1 MPELQIYDKLL
12 QFPLFNGLSHNDI
25 LQLVAYTRLDFSRL
39 EAHNVVVKAGD
50 VCDKIMMLVG
60 GQIEATTNSADG
72 GYKVVEIFNSPYMLQ
87 PELLFGLSRRY
98 TTGFS
103 ATTRCNFISISKKE
117 FGLVM
122 QKFEVIRINYLNF
135 IATMTQKTTRQQW
148 LSTDDNDRARLV
160 NFMTTHCLRPAGHK
174 VFKILMTRLARE
186 INVSRLDVSV
196 ELNKMQ
202 EEGLLTLTRGRITVP
217 FIERFGTL

>member
-87 PELLFGLSRRY
+87 PELLFGL
-98 TTGFS
+98 
-103 ATTRCNFISISKKE
+103 
-117 FGLVM
+117 
-122 QKFEVIRINYLNF
+122 
-135 IATMTQKTTRQQW
+135 
-148 LSTDDNDRARLV
+148 
-160 NFMTTHCLRPAGHK
+160 
-174 VFKILMTRLARE
+174 
-186 INVSRLDVSV
+186 
-196 ELNKMQ
+196 
-202 EEGLLTLTRGRITVP
+202 
-217 FIERFGTL
+217 